1 MQSNIRN
8 MTRCALTAAMISV
21 CAWITLPGPVPFT
34 LQTFGVFLTLE
45 LLGGSL
51 GTRAILV
58 YLGLGLL
65 GLPVFSGFR
74 GGPGMLLG
82 ATGGFLTGFILQS
95 LVFLG
100 LERLRVP
107 RFPAHFL
114 SLAVCYSFGAI
125 WYALYAGGESIS
137 AVLAVCVVPFVLP
150 DLGKL
155 LLAFWLGKR
164 LRPHIQA

>member
-8 MTRCALTAAMISV
+8 MTRCALTAALISV

-34 LQTFGVFLTLE
+34 LQTLAVFLTLE

-74 GGPGMLLG
+74 GGLGMLLG
-82 ATGGFLTGFILQS
+82 ATGGFLMGFVLQG
-95 LVFLG
+95 LAFLG
-100 LERLRVP
+100 LTKIHLPRL
-107 RFPAHFL
+107 PAHL
-114 SLAVCYSFGAI
+114 ISLAVCYCFGAV
-125 WYALYAGGESIS
+125 WYGVYAGEKSIA
-137 AVLAVCVVPFVLP
+137 AVLAVCVVPFILP

-155 LLAFWLGKR
+155 ALALWLGKR
-164 LRPHIQA
+164 LRPRIQA

>member
-8 MTRCALTAAMISV
+8 MTRCALTAALMAV

-34 LQTFGVFLTLE
+34 LQTLAVFLTLE
-45 LLGGSL
+45 LLGGSF

-58 YLGLGLL
+58 YLGLGIL

-82 ATGGFLTGFILQS
+82 ATRGFLPGFFLQG

-100 LERLRVP
+100 LEKLRMPRL
-107 RFPAHFL
+107 PAHLL
-114 SLAVCYSFGAI
+114 SLAVCYSFGGI
-125 WYALYAGGESIS
+125 WYGVYAGEKSIA
-137 AVLAVCVVPFVLP
+137 AVMTVCVVPFILP

-155 LLAFWLGKR
+155 ALAMWLGRR